1 MCCFKKPLLRGLA
14 RYHLRKELTRDN
26 ITKVPK
32 QYHCTYAKN
41 LREELTRLMSTT
53 DRPVF

>member
-41 LREELTRLMSTT
+41 LREELTRLVSPT
-53 DRPVF
+53 DRPAF